1 VAYRGHGRGRR
12 GSCCGTSGL
21 GQAGAEDERERRH
34 RDEDHLT
41 VRLVPISADQMRV
54 LESLQRAFFGLAADV
69 NRDLGVQDD
78 DSIAGGL
85 YRIWST
91 LDMIAALWKE
101 EAEDAAAPE
110 RWRQALAAIAND
122 VPIEE
127 ARLIARMALAA
138 AEPYE

>member
-1 VAYRGHGRGRR
+1 VPNN
-12 GSCCGTSGL
+12 
-21 GQAGAEDERERRH
+21 
-34 RDEDHLT
+34 LT

-91 LDMIAALWKE
+91 LDVIATLWKE

-110 RWRQALAAIAND
+110 RWRQALAAIADD
-122 VPIEE
+122 VPIDE
-127 ARLIARMALAA
+127 ARLIARIALAA
-138 AEPYE
+138 GKPSE